1 MLYCVI
7 FIKITFMVSPKTLIS
22 KHGNTK
28 SLNQPSKHKQNM
40 SLVTVIITL
49 VKNTDTKNKW
59 CQNVATTMS
68 IIMVLSCF
76 IHMEW

>member
-49 VKNTDTKNKW
+49 VKNTDTKNK
-59 CQNVATTMS
+59 
-68 IIMVLSCF
+68 
-76 IHMEW
+76 